1 MEIKE
6 FLRNFASQF
15 VDEDPSVFTSETDF
29 HELDSWS
36 SLTSLSVVA
45 MIIQEYGVELDSKEV
60 RDADTIGDLFEIVKE
75 RKG

>member
-6 FLRNFASQF
+6 FIRNFASQF
-15 VDEDPSVFTSETDF
+15 VDEDPSVFTAETDF

-45 MIIQEYGVELDSKEV
+45 MIIQEYGVELDSKDV